1 MKKAERI
8 TEPDSPTQPPSIP
21 SPSQKNGGEGLQ
33 RRKQD
38 GGEGLQRRKQ
48 DGGDGSKSLKVR

>member
-38 GGEGLQRRKQ
+38 GG
-48 DGGDGSKSLKVR
+48 DGSKSLKVR